1 VSALLVAIG
10 GACGV
15 MARYGIGKATLYT
28 DALMAAS
35 VIGGIAAATCGYI
48 LGRKLA

>member
-15 MARYGIGKATLYT
+15 MARYVL
-28 DALMAAS
+28 
-35 VIGGIAAATCGYI
+35 GGIAAAACGYV

>member
-1 VSALLVAIG
+1 MTALLVAIG

-15 MARYGIGKATLYT
+15 M
-28 DALMAAS
+28 S
-35 VIGGIAAATCGYI
+35 VAGGIAAATCGYV